1 MAPPKTTKKSH
12 AIPLRI
18 DLDVKD
24 ALEQR
29 AAEDER
35 TQAWLINKILRGFF
49 GLDEPGKE
57 IQPAKPK
64 AGKAK

>member
-1 MAPPKTTKKSH
+1 MAPPKTTTKKSH

-24 ALEQR
+24 ALERR
-29 AAEDER
+29 AADDER

-49 GLDEPGKE
+49 GLDDPDKA
-57 IQPAKPK
+57 IKPK
-64 AGKAK
+64 AGKAKG